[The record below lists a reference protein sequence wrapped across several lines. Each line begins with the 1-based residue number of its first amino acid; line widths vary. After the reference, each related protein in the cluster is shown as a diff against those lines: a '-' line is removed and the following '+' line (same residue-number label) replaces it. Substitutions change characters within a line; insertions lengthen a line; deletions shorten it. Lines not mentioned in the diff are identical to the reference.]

1 MQNAWIFVLALILGI
16 IAIIGGVFY
25 EAHILLGS
33 HPARAIAA
41 FIIGAI
47 LLIVGI
53 AGFVV
58 GRRKS

>member
-16 IAIIGGVFY
+16 IAIIGGIFY
-25 EAHILLGS
+25 EANILLGS

-53 AGFVV
+53 AGFVIR
-58 GRRKS
+58 RRKG

>member
-16 IAIIGGVFY
+16 IAIIGGIFY
-25 EAHILLGS
+25 EANILLGS

-47 LLIVGI
+47 LLIVGM
-53 AGFVV
+53 AGFVIR
-58 GRRKS
+58 RRKG

>member
-16 IAIIGGVFY
+16 IAIIVGIFY
-25 EAHILLGS
+25 EANIMLGS

-47 LLIVGI
+47 LIIIGI
-53 AGFVV
+53 AGFAV
-58 GRRKS
+58 GRRRG